1 MIFVVANSNGELQ
14 WNRPMW
20 RLRKRKQVIPVY
32 ILSKNEAFRITVA
45 EAGADVYFVYQLTEK
60 TIKNVLLNKQL

>member
-20 RLRKRKQVIPVY
+20 RLRKRKRKQVIPVY
-32 ILSKNEAFRITVA
+32 ILSKTKRFAS
-45 EAGADVYFVYQLTEK
+45 QLLKPELMF
-60 TIKNVLLNKQL
+60 ILSIS